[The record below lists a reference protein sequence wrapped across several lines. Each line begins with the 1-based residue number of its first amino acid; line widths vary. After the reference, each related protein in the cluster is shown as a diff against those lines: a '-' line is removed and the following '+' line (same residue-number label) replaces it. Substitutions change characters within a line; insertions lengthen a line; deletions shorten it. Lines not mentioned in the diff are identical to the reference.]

1 MGAIYMTF
9 YTNKIALKKMLW
21 ETKWER
27 RENTWALRCD
37 LSTEGLF

>member
-27 RENTWALRCD
+27 RENPWALRCD